1 MNYRK
6 LTERDLLI
14 YLSDINSCY
23 DTNTLVF
30 DSQNYLKNL
39 DKEWFINT
47 YLESPDSL
55 IIGIFDDNEDY
66 LYGLVILDNIRFADK
81 SCAQVHIIN
90 DKSIFGHKVRDIYK
104 DIIQSCG
111 IDTLYAE
118 IPAIAVHAI
127 AMCKRLGFK
136 KTGYIPQCLPYVNS
150 KGVEQ
155 MYDVQIWSYTK
166 GVTK

>member
-1 MNYRK
+1 MHYRK
-6 LTERDLLI
+6 LTEKDLLI

-66 LYGLVILDNIRFADK
+66 LYGLVILDNIRFANK

-90 DKSIFGHKVRDIYK
+90 VKSIVGHKVRDI
-104 DIIQSCG
+104 
-111 IDTLYAE
+111 
-118 IPAIAVHAI
+118 
-127 AMCKRLGFK
+127 
-136 KTGYIPQCLPYVNS
+136 
-150 KGVEQ
+150 
-155 MYDVQIWSYTK
+155 
-166 GVTK
+166 